1 MFFQVSTA
9 GGFAVFFAAFAASF
23 VGASEPKDSAS
34 VAAAI
39 DRSLFGESVNSAAP
53 LTDDSTFLRRVMF
66 DIVGRPATPGE
77 ITAFGLN
84 PSESRRTELVGELL
98 KSSEYGENWS
108 RYWRDAI
115 FRRAT
120 NMRAGIVRPAFGD
133 WMTSQL
139 NEGTVFTVNL
149 PLPAVA
155 A

>member
-1 MFFQVSTA
+1 MSFRFSTSGVLA
-9 GGFAVFFAAFAASF
+9 WLVAAVAASF
-23 VGASEPKDSAS
+23 AGAAEPKDSAT
-34 VAAAI
+34 VAAAT
-39 DRSLFGESVNSAAP
+39 DRSLFADTVDSAAP

-84 PSESRRTELVGELL
+84 PSESRRADLVAELL

-133 WMTSQL
+133 FSL
-139 NEGTVFTVNL
+139 S
-149 PLPAVA
+149 
-155 A
+155 